1 MDKGVDNKPKM
12 LKSATIA
19 DVNIVEQPLFI
30 SSKKEVETIESLV
43 RTKELSEEVEDVL
56 RRIVEDLNK
65 GNPKLNAMQ
74 FPVVYRMWYDSKGI
88 KRELLIAN
96 SMPNLQS
103 LDVWNSLIGLYLEK
117 LGPISFDNMK
127 QCYKIDSDELKF
139 TLNELLDYMG
149 KSHGGDAIK
158 KLKEEISRLRNAQ
171 YYSFTNGVIYDK
183 KNQEY
188 VINNVD
194 MFSLLTDV
202 RFRSK
207 KKKKDEV
214 YNDNR
219 CTVNFNKI
227 IINNIRYQFF
237 KYFNKEKYYN
247 LPSRGFYRRLY
258 LYVQGNQYIGDKKAQ
273 YIKRSFKVLSQKLPI
288 YPYQPSKIK
297 EKLLKP
303 LRSLREIDVI
313 KDFLFS
319 DEFPN
324 NDQEPQLY
332 ILFSISKEDFLREV
346 NKKIGKT
353 SRDSKKALKKANKGQ
368 NDLFIPEDMHAYLVN
383 IVGFSENKAESV
395 LKEHDIW
402 EITKYVLWLQE
413 QANDNKI
420 KTSFGAV
427 LNWALTSGFLNLD
440 ETHKHIIK
448 IVESAKNKQSKT
460 AEELNME
467 IDNAYEKYLEKAIK
481 KYKKEDQ
488 FGYEIIHNSIL
499 QQLNVE
505 YESKIRE
512 FGIILNQHISDDE
525 REKVIEKQ
533 EEWFQLKEKQVKSKL
548 FKYFLYNNLAMA
560 LGLDNREDFK
570 IKYLKKNS

>member
-1 MDKGVDNKPKM
+1 MDNKSKAITFSP
-12 LKSATIA
+12 IA
-19 DVNIVEQPLFI
+19 DINIVEQPLFI
-30 SSKKEVETIESLV
+30 SSKKEVTTIGDLHKQVKIEGDLQETLERIMESF
-43 RTKELSEEVEDVL
+43 KIINPNFDVMS
-56 RRIVEDLNK
+56 I
-65 GNPKLNAMQ
+65 PI
-74 FPVVYRMWYDSKGI
+74 VYRKWFDSKGI
-88 KRELLIAN
+88 KKELLIAV
-96 SMPNLQS
+96 SIPTLATM
-103 LDVWNSLIGLYLEK
+103 DVWNSLIGLYIEK
-117 LGPISFDNMK
+117 LSPINFNHLNR
-127 QCYKIDSDELKF
+127 CYEIDTEELKF
-139 TLNELLDYMG
+139 TLNELLEYMG
-149 KSHGGDAIK
+149 RTTGGSGVKTIK
-158 KLKEEISRLRNAQ
+158 KEIAKLNSAQ

-303 LRSLREIDVI
+303 LKSLRDIDVI

-353 SRDSKKALKKANKGQ
+353 SKDSKKALKKANKGQ

-512 FGIILNQHISDDE
+512 FGIILNQDISDDE
-525 REKVIEKQ
+525 REKIVEKQ